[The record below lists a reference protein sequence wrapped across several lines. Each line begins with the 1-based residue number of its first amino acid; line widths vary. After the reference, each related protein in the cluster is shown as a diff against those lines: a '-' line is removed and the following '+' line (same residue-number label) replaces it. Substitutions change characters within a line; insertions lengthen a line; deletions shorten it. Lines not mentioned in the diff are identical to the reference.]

1 MTRLIDADVLLIQSR
16 RVVEYDEAGFS
27 MEYNAVPT
35 EEIKNAP
42 TVEAVPV
49 VRCKD
54 CKHSDL
60 PAVLTLKYGKPGTL
74 TSRNSHSPCNNRNV
88 DKEDFCSRGEVKEGA
103 DMRKKV
109 E

>member
-1 MTRLIDADVLLIQSR
+1 MRLIDADALLKYSS

-42 TVEAVPV
+42 TVEVKPLIH
-49 VRCKD
+49 CKD
-54 CKHSDL
+54 CEHWGTGVAGETEHVKCCE
-60 PAVLTLKYGKPGTL
+60 YGKYMVGE
-74 TSRNSHSPCNNRNV
+74 NG
-88 DKEDFCSRGEVKEGA
+88 FCCYA

>member
-1 MTRLIDADVLLIQSR
+1 MTRLIDANVLLKQSR

-35 EEIKNAP
+35 EIIKNAP
-42 TVEAVPV
+42 TVGAAQV
-49 VRCKD
+49 VRGEWKIGSKPRCSV
-54 CKHSDL
+54 C
-60 PAVLTLKYGKPGTL
+60 GKAALREYDRDDWLSYVP
-74 TSRNSHSPCNNRNV
+74 SN
-88 DKEDFCSRGEVKEGA
+88 FCPNCGA

>member
-1 MTRLIDADVLLIQSR
+1 MTRLIDADVLLKQSR

-42 TVEAVPV
+42 TVDAVPV
-49 VRCKD
+49 VHGEWIRTGAISYRCSI
-54 CKHSDL
+54 CNYL
-60 PAVLTLKYGKPGTL
+60 PLENYT
-74 TSRNSHSPCNNRNV
+74 N
-88 DKEDFCSRGEVKEGA
+88 FCPNCGA

-109 E
+109 

>member
-1 MTRLIDADVLLIQSR
+1 MRLIDVDALLIHSN

-42 TVEAVPV
+42 TVEAVQV
-49 VRCKD
+49 VRGEWKEETTCFFFIYRCSK
-54 CKHSDL
+54 
-60 PAVLTLKYGKPGTL
+60 
-74 TSRNSHSPCNNRNV
+74 CNASTWLEKTN
-88 DKEDFCSRGEVKEGA
+88 FCPNCGA

-109 E
+109 DE

>member
-1 MTRLIDADVLLIQSR
+1 MRLINADELIKRSH

-42 TVEAVPV
+42 TVDAVPV
-49 VRCKD
+49 VRGEWVGIEYDMFFKCSRCGHTTD
-54 CKHSDL
+54 YM
-60 PAVLTLKYGKPGTL
+60 LT
-74 TSRNSHSPCNNRNV
+74 N
-88 DKEDFCSRGEVKEGA
+88 FCSNCGA

-109 E
+109 DE

>member
-1 MTRLIDADVLLIQSR
+1 MRLIDADVLLKQSR

-42 TVEAVPV
+42 TVEAVSV
-49 VRCKD
+49 VRCKECALWGIGIALETEQIKCCRYAKFMVGED
-54 CKHSDL
+54 GYC
-60 PAVLTLKYGKPGTL
+60 VYG
-74 TSRNSHSPCNNRNV
+74 
-88 DKEDFCSRGEVKEGA
+88 
-103 DMRKKV
+103 KKV